1 MKKPP
6 KGAKTE
12 KAKESD
18 EVIAER
24 RRQQQIAAKAELRA
38 RMEIEVKNSKIN
50 KLKIQN
56 QWRKIMRLTKAE
68 SLRKD
73 VEILSQN
80 HERDV
85 DRKDAIL
92 QMLDR
97 DLEEAE
103 DQFQMALRTHLQNID
118 ALVRLQDSRL
128 YVQEKSFQQELRT
141 IQTDFQLEKD
151 SMQAKFKIEKKE
163 LTAVVETIEHEE
175 NEREVEARHAFE
187 QLREEAR
194 NRNLEEI
201 NMLRISL
208 DTQIEDLESNFESEH
223 ISYLQQTSQRT
234 HDFKELT
241 QNDQR
246 LTREIETKK
255 KKIDVLQTGIQQ
267 WRAKIRQLN
276 RETEERTRLLLD
288 EKQSIQKHYQQL
300 KQRIQTYRGTQNQT
314 LLALSQSAH
323 ECKVTLNEKLDL
335 ARRVLHMSE
344 LARRLETEQE
354 SIMPFVSSLTAN
366 KPPAAP
372 KGSAESSAAA
382 RGEDGEQQQAEPN
395 ELEINNAHMPPPP
408 PNQSSVWTSS
418 SNSAVAVPIPD
429 RMQNFFR
436 KYNKALLDTIAVE
449 KERDRLAL
457 ENTQLQELIAQYVS
471 GTQISDEVLAGD
483 NPLFVV
489 NGRTN
494 FNHAPPVQSAKPL
507 IQDGNV
513 ISATAARQYARR

>member
-6 KGAKTE
+6 KGGKAE
-12 KAKESD
+12 KVKESD

-24 RRQQQIAAKAELRA
+24 RRQQQVAAKAELRA

-118 ALVRLQDSRL
+118 ALIRLQDSRL
-128 YVQEKSFQQELRT
+128 YVQEKAFQQELRS
-141 IQTDFQLEKD
+141 IQADFQAERD
-151 SMQAKFKIEKKE
+151 TMQAKFKIEKKE

-175 NEREVEARHAFE
+175 TEREVEARHAFE

-314 LLALSQSAH
+314 LLSLSQSAH
-323 ECKVTLNEKLDL
+323 ECKVTLGEKLDL

-354 SIMPFVSSLTAN
+354 SIMPFVSSLTTSRPPGNAN
-366 KPPAAP
+366 GQGEGHEEGEHTEPA
-372 KGSAESSAAA
+372 
-382 RGEDGEQQQAEPN
+382 N
-395 ELEINNAHMPPPP
+395 ELEVNNAHLPPPP
-408 PNQSSVWTSS
+408 PNQSSVWTSQGS
-418 SNSAVAVPIPD
+418 SAVAVPIPD

-457 ENTQLQELIAQYVS
+457 ENTQLQELIAQYIS

-494 FNHAPPVQSAKPL
+494 FNHAPPVRSMRPL
-507 IQDGNV
+507 IQDGN
-513 ISATAARQYARR
+513 IINATVARQSARR

>member
-1 MKKPP
+1 
-6 KGAKTE
+6 
-12 KAKESD
+12 
-18 EVIAER
+18 
-24 RRQQQIAAKAELRA
+24 
-38 RMEIEVKNSKIN
+38 MEIEVKNSKIN

-97 DLEEAE
+97 DLEESE

-118 ALVRLQDSRL
+118 QLIRLQDSRL
-128 YVQEKSFQQELRT
+128 YVQEKAFQQELRT
-141 IQTDFQLEKD
+141 IQTDFQKEKD
-151 SMQAKFKIEKKE
+151 IMQTKFKIEKKE
-163 LTAVVETIEHEE
+163 LTAVVETIEQEE

-276 RETEERTRLLLD
+276 RETEERTRLLQD

-314 LLALSQSAH
+314 LLSLSQSAH

-335 ARRVLHMSE
+335 ARRVLHLSE

-354 SIMPFVSSLTAN
+354 AIMPFVSSLSGGGPQSGGAD
-366 KPPAAP
+366 
-372 KGSAESSAAA
+372 GSGDRSAA
-382 RGEDGEQQQAEPN
+382 EEENVSN
-395 ELEINNAHMPPPP
+395 ELEMNNANIPPPP
-408 PNQSSVWTSS
+408 PNQSSVWTSQYS
-418 SNSAVAVPIPD
+418 SAVSVPIPD

-457 ENTQLQELIAQYVS
+457 ENVQLQELIGQYVS
-471 GTQISDEVLAGD
+471 GTQISDEVLAAD

-494 FNHAPPVQSAKPL
+494 FNHAPPVRSSRPL
-507 IQDGNV
+507 IQDGNA
-513 ISATAARQYARR
+513 IQATVSRQYAR

>member
-6 KGAKTE
+6 KGGKTE

-118 ALVRLQDSRL
+118 ELIRLQDSRL
-128 YVQEKSFQQELRT
+128 YVQEKAFQQELRI
-141 IQTDFQLEKD
+141 IQSDFQTEKD
-151 SMQAKFKIEKKE
+151 TMLTKFKIEKKE
-163 LTAVVETIEHEE
+163 LTAIVETIEHEE
-175 NEREVEARHAFE
+175 TEREVEARHAFE

-276 RETEERTRLLLD
+276 RETEERTRLLQD

-314 LLALSQSAH
+314 LLYLSQSAH
-323 ECKVTLNEKLDL
+323 ECKVSLGEKLDL
-335 ARRVLHMSE
+335 ARRVLHLSE
-344 LARRLETEQE
+344 LSRRLETEQE
-354 SIMPFVSSLTAN
+354 SIMPFVSSLTVS
-366 KPPAAP
+366 AAP
-372 KGSAESSAAA
+372 RD
-382 RGEDGEQQQAEPN
+382 RGADKIGGEEASQDEPN
-395 ELEINNAHMPPPP
+395 ELEINNANFPPPP
-408 PNQSSVWTSS
+408 PNQSSVWTSQTAG
-418 SNSAVAVPIPD
+418 AVPVPIPD

-471 GTQISDEVLAGD
+471 GTRVNDEVLAGD

-494 FNHAPPVQSAKPL
+494 FNHAPPVRSIKPL
-507 IQDGNV
+507 IQDGNA
-513 ISATAARQYARR
+513 ITATVSRQYAR